1 MVPCLLHFTYQE
13 VVWVGWKA
21 SEELVSAVVQPT
33 AHKHISTFQSQ
44 LYAGCLSHEPS
55 LVALAPS
62 GVLQLSVRASGLVAR
77 GSQVR
82 FQLGLSG
89 VFLSNRPCH

>member
-1 MVPCLLHFTYQE
+1 MI
-13 VVWVGWKA
+13 WVGWKA

-44 LYAGCLSHEPS
+44 LYVGCLSHEPS

-62 GVLQLSVRASGLVAR
+62 GVL
-77 GSQVR
+77 
-82 FQLGLSG
+82 
-89 VFLSNRPCH
+89 